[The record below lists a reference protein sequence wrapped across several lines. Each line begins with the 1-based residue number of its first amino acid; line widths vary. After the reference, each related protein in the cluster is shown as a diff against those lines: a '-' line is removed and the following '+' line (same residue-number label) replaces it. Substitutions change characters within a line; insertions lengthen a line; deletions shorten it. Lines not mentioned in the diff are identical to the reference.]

1 MAHVFEIFNLVNERL
16 FTVFIILIILII
28 IFTVVIIVLLFLIL
42 VFLTSQ
48 VWRCRHSRWQHLI
61 LVGSIAISG
70 AIVIIWLVILKDS
83 L

>member
-16 FTVFIILIILII
+16 FTVFILIIILII
-28 IFTVVIIVLLFLIL
+28 FFPVLIIVLLFLIL

-70 AIVIIWLVILKDS
+70 AIIIWLVILKDS